1 MANIV
6 ATASRDRL
14 AQSGQ
19 LTPCGLPHADWPDC
33 PLGRSG
39 STSEAS
45 AMRTP
50 TPPPGAASPPLLS
63 TLRHLHARLQRAVG
77 RIPTRLRRL
86 VVAVSAAALVAA
98 VALRSGLS
106 LAPLGRVAHPQVG
119 WLSVAILAEAF
130 SLAAYALIV
139 RNLLGF
145 GNVSARMRSLLRATV
160 GGIAMSASLPG
171 GQAAS
176 AAYWYKQLRREGAD
190 GGLAALAMVGSMVA
204 GVLSLAGLLVI
215 GVAAAGDQGPLASA
229 RVPILAAGGALL
241 VLHWF
246 LRRRVGR
253 ASAWLARRFAPALAA
268 KIAAGRRDVA
278 VIGTLAYANWLF
290 DCASLYAALHA
301 VHANVPLQSIV
312 LTYAIAQLVA
322 SLPLLPGGGGTVEVS
337 LALGFAAFGHTSG
350 SVIAG
355 VLLFRLISCWGLV
368 PVGWL
373 AVALD
378 GHWLPTL
385 KIPRLS
391 RPAALPA

>member
-1 MANIV
+1 MGSAEQARQGV
-6 ATASRDRL
+6 FVHYRSLRLCRSAVRLSRAGVGLVRGRL
-14 AQSGQ
+14 E
-19 LTPCGLPHADWPDC
+19 
-33 PLGRSG
+33 PLSKRVP
-39 STSEAS
+39 
-45 AMRTP
+45 RRV
-50 TPPPGAASPPLLS
+50 L
-63 TLRHLHARLQRAVG
+63 
-77 RIPTRLRRL
+77 RL
-86 VVAVSAAALVAA
+86 VFVLGAAALVVGVA
-98 VALRSGLS
+98 VRSRSLLS
-106 LAPLGRVAHPQVG
+106 PLAEVTHPHLG
-119 WLSVAILAEAF
+119 WLTLAVVAEAV

-145 GNVSARMRSLLRATV
+145 GNVAARMRPLLRATV

-215 GVAAAGDQGPLASA
+215 GVAAAGDQGPLAPA

-241 VLHWF
+241 VLHWI

-253 ASAWLARRFAPALAA
+253 ASAWFARRFAPALADKVA
-268 KIAAGRRDVA
+268 PGRRDFT

-301 VHANVPLQSIV
+301 VHASVPLQSIV

-322 SLPLLPGGGGTVEVS
+322 SLPLLPGGGGTVEMS

-378 GHWLPTL
+378 GSR
-385 KIPRLS
+385 IPGWRL
-391 RPAALPA
+391 RRTAQPAPAPAG

>member
-1 MANIV
+1 V
-6 ATASRDRL
+6 HWRSQQLDRS
-14 AQSGQ
+14 A
-19 LTPCGLPHADWPDC
+19 LPTWV
-33 PLGRSG
+33 
-39 STSEAS
+39 S
-45 AMRTP
+45 AIDLVRRRFEP
-50 TPPPGAASPPLLS
+50 VVRRVPRRVLRLVFVLGAA
-63 TLRHLHARLQRAVG
+63 AMVVG
-77 RIPTRLRRL
+77 
-86 VVAVSAAALVAA
+86 
-98 VALRSGLS
+98 VALRSRSLLS
-106 LAPLGRVAHPQVG
+106 PLAEVTHPHLG
-119 WLSVAILAEAF
+119 WLTVAVVAEAA

-145 GNVSARMRSLLRATV
+145 GNVAARMRSLLRATV

-215 GVAAAGDQGPLASA
+215 GVAVAGDHGPLARA
-229 RVPILAAGGALL
+229 RVPILTAGVAL
-241 VLHWF
+241 VILHLL

-253 ASAWLARRFAPALAA
+253 VSARLVRRFAPALLGNV
-268 KIAAGRRDVA
+268 AAGRRDVA
-278 VIGTLAYANWLF
+278 VVGTLAYANWLF

-301 VHANVPLQSIV
+301 VHASVPLQSIV

-378 GHWLPTL
+378 GRR
-385 KIPRLS
+385 IPVWKLRGS
-391 RPAALPA
+391 APAVLAGPGQRDPLGAHA

>member
-1 MANIV
+1 VGELRRRIEPV
-6 ATASRDRL
+6 A
-14 AQSGQ
+14 
-19 LTPCGLPHADWPDC
+19 
-33 PLGRSG
+33 
-39 STSEAS
+39 E
-45 AMRTP
+45 
-50 TPPPGAASPPLLS
+50 
-63 TLRHLHARLQRAVG
+63 
-77 RIPTRLRRL
+77 RIPRRL
-86 VVAVSAAALVAA
+86 LRLIFVIGAAALVVG
-98 VALRSGLS
+98 VALRSRSL
-106 LAPLGRVAHPQVG
+106 LAPLAQVTHPHPG
-119 WLSVAILAEAF
+119 WLTLAVVAEAA

-145 GNVSARMRSLLRATV
+145 GDVPARMRSLLRATV

-215 GVAAAGDQGPLASA
+215 GVAAAGDHGPLAPA
-229 RVPILAAGGALL
+229 RVPILAAGVALL
-241 VLHWF
+241 ALHWI

-253 ASAWLARRFAPALAA
+253 ASAWFARRFAPALADNV
-268 KIAAGRRDVA
+268 AAGRRDIA
-278 VIGTLAYANWLF
+278 AIGTLAYANWLF
-290 DCASLYAALHA
+290 DCASLYAALNA
-301 VHANVPLQSIV
+301 VHASVPLQSIV

-322 SLPLLPGGGGTVEVS
+322 SLPLLPGGGGTVELS

-373 AVALD
+373 AVALE
-378 GHWLPTL
+378 GRR
-385 KIPRLS
+385 IPVPRMRRLA
-391 RPAALPA
+391 RPGPLPAG

>member
-1 MANIV
+1 
-6 ATASRDRL
+6 
-14 AQSGQ
+14 
-19 LTPCGLPHADWPDC
+19 
-33 PLGRSG
+33 
-39 STSEAS
+39 
-45 AMRTP
+45 MRTP

-86 VVAVSAAALVAA
+86 VVAAGAAALVAA

-119 WLSVAILAEAF
+119 WLSVAILAEAA

-139 RNLLGF
+139 RNILGL
-145 GNVSARMRSLLRATV
+145 GDVPARLRSLLRATV

-176 AAYWYKQLRREGAD
+176 AAYWYKQLRREGAT
-190 GGLAALAMVGSMVA
+190 GGFAAFAMIGSMAVGVA
-204 GVLSLAGLLVI
+204 SLGGLLVV
-215 GVAAAGDQGPLASA
+215 GVAAAGDHGPLAAA
-229 RVPILAAGGALL
+229 RVPILAAGAGLFF
-241 VLHWF
+241 VPWI
-246 LRRRVGR
+246 LRGRVAG
-253 ASAWLARRFAPALAA
+253 ASAWVTRRFATEHTRHVTVRARD
-268 KIAAGRRDVA
+268 IAA
-278 VIGTLAYANWLF
+278 IGTLAFGNWLF
-290 DCASLYAALHA
+290 DCVSLYAALGA
-301 VHANVPLQSIV
+301 VHATVPFQGIM
-312 LTYAIAQLVA
+312 LTYAIAQVVA
-322 SLPLLPGGGGTVEVS
+322 SIPLLPGGGGTVEVS

-350 SVIAG
+350 SVVAG
-355 VLLFRLISCWGLV
+355 ILLFRIISCWGIV

>member
-1 MANIV
+1 LV
-6 ATASRDRL
+6 RRRL
-14 AQSGQ
+14 EPVSKRVPRRV
-19 LTPCGLPHADWPDC
+19 LRLVFV
-33 PLGRSG
+33 L
-39 STSEAS
+39 
-45 AMRTP
+45 
-50 TPPPGAASPPLLS
+50 GAA
-63 TLRHLHARLQRAVG
+63 AV
-77 RIPTRLRRL
+77 
-86 VVAVSAAALVAA
+86 VVG
-98 VALRSGLS
+98 VALRSRSLLSPLAEVSHPHPGWLS
-106 LAPLGRVAHPQVG
+106 LAVV
-119 WLSVAILAEAF
+119 AEAV
-130 SLAAYALIV
+130 SLAAYASIV

-145 GNVSARMRSLLRATV
+145 GNVAARMRSLLRATV

-215 GVAAAGDQGPLASA
+215 GVAAAGDQGPLAPA

-241 VLHWF
+241 VLHWI

-253 ASAWLARRFAPALAA
+253 ASAWFARRFAPGGNV
-268 KIAAGRRDVA
+268 AAGRRDVA

-301 VHANVPLQSIV
+301 VHASVPLQSIV

-378 GHWLPTL
+378 GRR
-385 KIPRLS
+385 IPGWKLCRTAQ
-391 RPAALPA
+391 PAPALIG